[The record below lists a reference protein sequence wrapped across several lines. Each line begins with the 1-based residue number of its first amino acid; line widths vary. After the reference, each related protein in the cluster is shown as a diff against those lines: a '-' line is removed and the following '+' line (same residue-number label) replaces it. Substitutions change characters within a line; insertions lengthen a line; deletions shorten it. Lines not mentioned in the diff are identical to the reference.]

1 MTLEMLGFGADLEKH
16 RQSQGLDRFDVGRVI
31 SEHKDRYEVQ
41 STDFI
46 FDAELIGNMRFSA
59 SSRLDLPAVGDW
71 VAFSS
76 YDEGKA
82 LIHAL
87 YPRKSLLERQAVGRA
102 TQRQII
108 AANIDTGLIVQAV
121 DRDFNL
127 NRLERYLTICNGA
140 HVSPVV
146 VLSKTDLISDED
158 LKGIIEQVSDRIKGV
173 PLVTVSSMTED
184 GYAQVA
190 ALVEKGK
197 TYCLLGSS
205 GVGKSTLI
213 NSLSGNNHMV
223 TGAISGS
230 VNKGKHVTSHRELIV
245 LSSGAILIDNP
256 GMREVGITDAT
267 DGLESTFEE
276 IMLLSQQCKFKDCTH
291 INELGCEVLAALR
304 DGTLD
309 EEAYKNFH
317 KMQRERHHF
326 ESSAEEKRKKDK
338 SLGKLFKSVKQDR
351 KNRKY

>member
-16 RQSQGLDRFDVGRVI
+16 RQTQGLNGFEVGRVI

-41 STDFI
+41 ATDQI

-71 VAFSS
+71 VAFSP

-87 YPRKSLLERQAVGRA
+87 YPRKSIMERQAVGRA
-102 TQRQII
+102 TQKQII
-108 AANIDTGLIVQAV
+108 AANIDIGLIVQAV

-127 NRLERYLTICNGA
+127 NRLERYLTICHGA
-140 HVSPVV
+140 PVSPVV

-158 LKGIIEQVSDRIKGV
+158 LKSIIEDVSDRIKDV
-173 PLVTVSSMTED
+173 PIVTVSNVKEN

-190 ALVEKGK
+190 ALIEEGK

-213 NSLSGNNHMV
+213 NSLSGNTQMA
-223 TGAISGS
+223 TGAISAS
-230 VNKGKHVTSHRELIV
+230 VNKGKHVTSHRELVV

-267 DGLESTFEE
+267 DGLETTFEE
-276 IMLLSQQCKFKDCTH
+276 ITRLSQECKFKDCMH
-291 INELGCEVLAALR
+291 INEVGCMVLAALQ

-317 KMQRERHHF
+317 KMLRERNHF
-326 ESSAEEKRKKDK
+326 ESSVEEKRKKDK

-351 KNRKY
+351 RNRKY

>member
-1 MTLEMLGFGADLEKH
+1 MALEMLGFGADLEEYRKV
-16 RQSQGLDRFDVGRVI
+16 QGLDGFEVGRVI

-102 TQRQII
+102 RQRQII

-127 NRLERYLTICNGA
+127 NRLERYITICYGA
-140 HVSPVV
+140 RVSPVV
-146 VLSKTDLISDED
+146 VLSKTDLISGED
-158 LKGIIEQVSDRIKGV
+158 LKSIIKEVSDRIKGV

-184 GYAQVA
+184 GYSKVA
-190 ALVEKGK
+190 AFIEKGK

-205 GVGKSTLI
+205 GVGKSTLM
-213 NSLSGNNHMV
+213 NSLSGISQMA
-223 TGAISGS
+223 TGAISTS
-230 VNKGKHVTSHRELIV
+230 VNKGKHVTSHRELVV
-245 LSSGAILIDNP
+245 LGSGAILIDNP
-256 GMREVGITDAT
+256 GMREVGITDAA
-267 DGLESTFEE
+267 DGLETTFDE
-276 IMLLSQQCKFKDCTH
+276 IMQLSQQCKFKDCTH
-291 INELGCEVLAALR
+291 INEVGCMVLAALQ
-304 DGTLD
+304 DGALD
-309 EEAYKNFH
+309 EDAYKNFH
-317 KMQRERHHF
+317 KMQREKNHF
-326 ESSAEEKRKKDK
+326 ESSVEEKRKKDK